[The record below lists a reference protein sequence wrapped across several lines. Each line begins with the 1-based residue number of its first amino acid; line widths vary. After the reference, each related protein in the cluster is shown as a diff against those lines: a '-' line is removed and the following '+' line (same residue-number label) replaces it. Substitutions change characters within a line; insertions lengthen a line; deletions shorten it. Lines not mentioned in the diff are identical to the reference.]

1 MTEAAIETINSA
13 LSAYTRADATGSVE
27 DQIHAYNRL
36 CDACF
41 SNGCPVDIA
50 EPAEWA
56 SFHVMKW
63 LVAA

>member
-1 MTEAAIETINSA
+1 MTEAAIESINTA
-13 LSAYTRADATGSVE
+13 LSAYTRADATGTAE
-27 DQIHAYNRL
+27 DQIRAYNRL
-36 CDACF
+36 CDTCF
-41 SNGCPVDIA
+41 DAGCPVDVA